1 MSRRRHRGAGIRVAL
16 LLGAS
21 SLAVPG
27 WAGPPER
34 APAAPPAASP
44 AGAGGDA
51 VPRPV
56 CPPGVP
62 GRLCEPLP
70 RGEIVDRLECRAD
83 PSKSYALYL
92 PAAYTPERPWP
103 ALFLLDARGRGRLA
117 AERFRAAAERFGW
130 VLVSSNDSASDAGW
144 EEIRGPAAAL
154 FADAPERLALD
165 PRRIHLGGFSGTAR
179 GAGAIAANAGGGIAG
194 VFLAGAGM
202 PESVRAR
209 GLPFAVFAAA
219 GSEDF
224 NFQEVDA
231 LDEPLTAAG
240 VAHRIEIF
248 DGAHAWP
255 PEETALDALGWF
267 ELRAMIA
274 GAREADA
281 ALAAELAAGW
291 LADAAAR
298 EREGDPIAAWRLQ
311 RSAARDLGELIAAP
325 GAGPPAAPLQRLL
338 AEAEAAVA
346 RLAAAGA
353 LDRALA
359 ERRRVAAWEAGRR
372 REIEAVLSPLGLFE
386 TLPPPDTRPRAE
398 RLIRQLQ
405 AEAEGRG
412 AEALAARRVLGFAAA
427 HAGYYLPRDLL
438 ARGDYHRAAVALE
451 LAVLLR
457 PDDAVAWYNLAC
469 ARARLG
475 LEDKALDA
483 LERAI
488 GSGYRDADHAAA
500 DPDLESLR
508 GSERFTALLARAGA
522 PTR

>member
-1 MSRRRHRGAGIRVAL
+1 MRGRSRSAFRRRRALAALLALTVAGSAAP
-16 LLGAS
+16 LLGAV
-21 SLAVPG
+21 A
-27 WAGPPER
+27 E
-34 APAAPPAASP
+34 AS
-44 AGAGGDA
+44 GAGGSA
-51 VPRPV
+51 APF
-56 CPPGVP
+56 
-62 GRLCEPLP
+62 P
-70 RGEIVDRLECRAD
+70 RGEIVDPIACRAD
-83 PSKSYALYL
+83 PAKSYALYL
-92 PAAYTPERPWP
+92 PSSYDPARRWP

-117 AERFRAAAERFGW
+117 AERFRDAAERFGW

-231 LDEPLTAAG
+231 LDEPLTEAG

-248 DGAHAWP
+248 DGPHAWP
-255 PEETALDALGWF
+255 PEETAADALGWF

-274 GAREADA
+274 GARAVDA

-291 LADAAAR
+291 LAEAAAR
-298 EREGDPIAAWRLQ
+298 ERQGDAIAAWRLQ
-311 RSAARDLGELIAAP
+311 RSTARDLRELIAAAGSP
-325 GAGPPAAPLQRLL
+325 GVPLQRLL
-338 AEAEAAVA
+338 ADAETAVT
-346 RLAAAGA
+346 RLASSKA

-405 AEAEGRG
+405 AEAAGDG

-438 ARGDYHRAAVALE
+438 ARGDYHRAAVALD

-457 PDDAVAWYNLAC
+457 PDDPVAWYNLAC

-475 LEDKALDA
+475 LEKTALDA
-483 LERAI
+483 LEEAI
-488 GSGYRDADHAAA
+488 AVGYRDADHMAV
-500 DPDLESLR
+500 DPDLEPLR
-508 GSERFTALLARAGA
+508 ESDRFTVLVARVRELAG
-522 PTR
+522 